1 MKNILNTSEI
11 WQYWHIGNDLKKVLE
26 TSSNVILPQN
36 RDELINL
43 STNGK
48 DNSTYEVFYDVDG
61 KGKVA
66 EATVVRCKNGIAV
79 NYMDPYMRRRD
90 PNCMVVNNIAMTD
103 KITFK
108 ERFQKD
114 FDPLR
119 QETLDWLASN
129 ELILVPFMAGGI
141 KYGYPALMVAPKNAA
156 FFAASIYDLQG
167 MIQLDKLEKDFEP
180 MAIIYVAPP
189 FRHTHF
195 EGKQV
200 VVHNKQSKVHEVFS

>member
-103 KITFK
+103 KVTFK

-156 FFAASIYDLQG
+156 FLFVRSIF
-167 MIQLDKLEKDFEP
+167 INSF
-180 MAIIYVAPP
+180 IVFIYFPYRFIVS
-189 FRHTHF
+189 
-195 EGKQV
+195 Q
-200 VVHNKQSKVHEVFS
+200 NKIDHSVLLSLNIYRLPITEYTA